1 MLQLLKG
8 LTYFRYV
15 QILGF
20 QEQNLIVIDP
30 ATQKPAQRTKAT
42 CINGA
47 IFRFEC
53 SDMYIQW
60 SNTASA
66 QERIKP
72 TVIAPQAL
80 TSQDQNVA
88 GPDLQQ
94 IPRVEFNVES
104 EVARFV

>member
-1 MLQLLKG
+1 MVRFFVLN
-8 LTYFRYV
+8 V
-15 QILGF
+15 
-20 QEQNLIVIDP
+20 LICISNG
-30 ATQKPAQRTKAT
+30 RTPLP
-42 CINGA
+42 
-47 IFRFEC
+47 
-53 SDMYIQW
+53 
-60 SNTASA
+60 A